1 MFGKKNNK
9 DEKHPKNGFVSTEDW
24 RNANTEI
31 TDKKTLKEIEKIA
44 DRLDDD
50 ETVLEVANQGRLN
63 PGAVALTTPNT
74 IFATDRRLIIRN
86 PTMLGARQNVEY
98 FDYDK
103 ITNIKL
109 EKGIFS
115 STIVLSYPGMDK
127 LAGLL
132 TWGRED
138 DGEIKGIPKDKA
150 DNILQIVRNAIVEA
164 KKESQKP
171 VQVVQQT
178 STADELAKLAK
189 LKEDG
194 ILSDKEFDKMKKD
207 LISKM

>member
-9 DEKHPKNGFVSTEDW
+9 DEIHHDIEV
-24 RNANTEI
+24 
-31 TDKKTLKEIEKIA
+31 TDKKALKEIEKIA

-50 ETVLEVANQGRLN
+50 EAVLEVAKQGRIN
-63 PGAVALTTPNT
+63 PGATSLTTPNT
-74 IFATDRRLIIRN
+74 IFATDKRLIIRN

-138 DGEIKGIPKDKA
+138 DGEIKGLQKDKA

>member
-9 DEKHPKNGFVSTEDW
+9 DEIHHDI
-24 RNANTEI
+24 EI
-31 TDKKTLKEIEKIA
+31 TDKKVLKEIEKIA

-50 ETVLEVANQGRLN
+50 EEVLEVAKQGRMN
-63 PGAVALTTPNT
+63 PGATSLTTPNT

-138 DGEIKGIPKDKA
+138 DGEIKGLQKDKA

-171 VQVVQQT
+171 VQVVQQI

>member
-1 MFGKKNNK
+1 MFGRKKNK
-9 DEKHPKNGFVSTEDW
+9 DERHPNNGFVSTEDW
-24 RNANTEI
+24 RNTGTEI
-31 TDKKTLKEIEKIA
+31 TDKKALKEIEKIA

-50 ETVLEVANQGRLN
+50 EAVLEVAKQGRMN
-63 PGAVALTTPNT
+63 PGGAITTPNT
-74 IFATDRRLIIRN
+74 IFATDKRLIIRN

-115 STIVLSYPGMDK
+115 STLVLSYPGMDK

-138 DGEIKGIPKDKA
+138 DGEIDGIPKDKA
-150 DNILQIVRNAIVEA
+150 ENILQIVRNAIVEA

-189 LKEDG
+189 LHEDG

>member
-9 DEKHPKNGFVSTEDW
+9 DERHHD
-24 RNANTEI
+24 TEI
-31 TDKKTLKEIEKIA
+31 TDKKALKEIEKIE

-50 ETVLEVANQGRLN
+50 EAVLEVAKQGRMN
-63 PGAVALTTPNT
+63 PGGAITTPNT
-74 IFATDRRLIIRN
+74 IFATDKRLIIRN

-115 STIVLSYPGMDK
+115 STLVLSYPGMDK

-138 DGEIKGIPKDKA
+138 DGEIDGIPKDKA
-150 DNILQIVRNAIVEA
+150 ENILQIVRNAIVEA

-171 VQVVQQT
+171 VQVVQQI

-189 LKEDG
+189 LKEQG

>member
-1 MFGKKNNK
+1 MFGKKKNK
-9 DEKHPKNGFVSTEDW
+9 DEIHHD
-24 RNANTEI
+24 TEI
-31 TDKKTLKEIEKIA
+31 TDKKALKEIEKIS

-50 ETVLEVANQGRLN
+50 EEVLEVAKQGRMN
-63 PGAVALTTPNT
+63 PGATSLTTPNT

-115 STIVLSYPGMDK
+115 STIVVSYPGMDK
-127 LAGLL
+127 LASML

-138 DGEIKGIPKDKA
+138 DGEIKGLQKDKA

-189 LKEDG
+189 LHEDG

>member
-9 DEKHPKNGFVSTEDW
+9 DERHHD
-24 RNANTEI
+24 TEI
-31 TDKKTLKEIEKIA
+31 TDKKALKEIEKIA

-50 ETVLEVANQGRLN
+50 EAVLEVAKQGRMN
-63 PGAVALTTPNT
+63 PGGAITTPNT
-74 IFATDRRLIIRN
+74 IFATDKRLIIRN

-115 STIVLSYPGMDK
+115 STLVLSYPGMDK

-138 DGEIKGIPKDKA
+138 DGEIKGLQKDKA

-189 LKEDG
+189 LKEQG
-194 ILSDKEFDKMKKD
+194 ILSDEEFDKMKKD

>member
-9 DEKHPKNGFVSTEDW
+9 DERHHD
-24 RNANTEI
+24 TEI
-31 TDKKTLKEIEKIA
+31 TDKKALKEIEKIA

-50 ETVLEVANQGRLN
+50 EAVLEVAKQGRMN
-63 PGAVALTTPNT
+63 PGGAITTPNT
-74 IFATDRRLIIRN
+74 IFATDKRLIIRN

-138 DGEIKGIPKDKA
+138 DGEIDGIPKDKA
-150 DNILQIVRNAIVEA
+150 ENILQIVRNAIVEA

>member
-1 MFGKKNNK
+1 MFGRKTNE
-9 DEKHPKNGFVSTEDW
+9 DE
-24 RNANTEI
+24 RNYDTEI
-31 TDKKTLKEIEKIA
+31 TDKKALKEIEKIA

-50 ETVLEVANQGRLN
+50 EAVLEVAKQGRMN
-63 PGAVALTTPNT
+63 PGGAITTPNT
-74 IFATDRRLIIRN
+74 IFATDKRLIIRN

>member
-1 MFGKKNNK
+1 MFGKKKNK
-9 DEKHPKNGFVSTEDW
+9 DEIHHD
-24 RNANTEI
+24 TEI
-31 TDKKTLKEIEKIA
+31 TDKKALKEIEKIE

-50 ETVLEVANQGRLN
+50 EAVLEVAKQGRMN
-63 PGAVALTTPNT
+63 PGGAITTPNT

>member
-1 MFGKKNNK
+1 MFGKKNNE
-9 DEKHPKNGFVSTEDW
+9 DERYYD
-24 RNANTEI
+24 TEI
-31 TDKKTLKEIEKIA
+31 TDKKALKEIEKIA

-50 ETVLEVANQGRLN
+50 EAVLEVAKQGRMN
-63 PGAVALTTPNT
+63 PGGAITTPNT
-74 IFATDRRLIIRN
+74 IFATDKRLIIRN

-138 DGEIKGIPKDKA
+138 DGEIDGIPKDKA
-150 DNILQIVRNAIVEA
+150 ENILQIVRNAIVEA

-171 VQVVQQT
+171 VQVVQQI

-189 LKEDG
+189 LKEQG